1 MPADSGL
8 NRRLGRDLL
17 LQAVYISL
25 AVLVGVYAAA
35 QLMENLL
42 IEQALQG
49 EAEYYWQREE
59 SQPLGPL
66 PDTKNMTGYRD
77 GIAAGIPGQYANLAP
92 GFHRSQEPR
101 ETLAL
106 VSERE
111 GERLVLVFE
120 VEQVDKLVA
129 LFGIIPLALVL
140 IVIYASIYG
149 AYRISRRA
157 VSPVVSLAQAVRQL
171 DPAGPDPSILRI
183 GLEAGAD
190 DEIRILSEALQGLIE
205 RVGDFADRERRFTRD
220 ASHELRTPLT
230 VIKIAVDRLVKDPAL
245 SDENLA
251 TLQRIGKSA
260 TDMEELTT
268 AFLLLAR
275 ESGEGLERE
284 WVCVNDV
291 VGKELDRYRMIN
303 PKSGINTE
311 VKQECRL
318 FVSAPEK
325 VLESVI
331 GNLLRNALAYT
342 DDGSVTAYVTPDHVI
357 IEDTGP
363 GMDQGA
369 VEQVFKPYFRNQ
381 RQRGGFGVGL
391 TIVKRLTDRFGW
403 PVEIDSEP
411 SRGTRVLV
419 RFPDA
424 RAERTS
430 TG

>member
-1 MPADSGL
+1 MRADSGL

-49 EAEYYWQREE
+49 EAEYYWEREE
-59 SQPLGPL
+59 GQPLGPL
-66 PDTKNMTGYRD
+66 PDTKNMTAYRD
-77 GIAAGIPGQYANLAP
+77 GIAAGIPDRYAGLPP

-101 ETLAL
+101 ETLTL
-106 VSERE
+106 VSERN
-111 GERLVLVFE
+111 GERIVLVFE
-120 VEQVDKLVA
+120 VEQVDELVA

-140 IVIYASIYG
+140 IVIYVSLYS

-157 VSPVVSLAQAVRQL
+157 VSPVVSLAEAVQQL
-171 DPAGPDPSILRI
+171 DPARPDPSILRI
-183 GLEAGAD
+183 DPKAGAD
-190 DEIRILSEALQGLIE
+190 DEIRILSEALQDLVG
-205 RVGDFADRERRFTRD
+205 RVEDFADRERLFTRD

-230 VIKIAVDRLVKDPAL
+230 VIKIAVDRLMKNTAL
-245 SDENLA
+245 SEEDSR
-251 TLQRIGKSA
+251 TLQRIRKSA

-284 WVCVNDV
+284 WVSVNDV
-291 VGKELDRYRMIN
+291 VSKELDRYRIIN
-303 PKSGINTE
+303 PEGRISTE
-311 VKQECRL
+311 VRQECRL

-342 DDGSVTAYVTPDHVI
+342 DDGSVTAHISQEYVM

-363 GMDQGA
+363 GMDKGA

-411 SRGTRVLV
+411 LRGTRVKV
-419 RFPDA
+419 HFPDG
-424 RAERTS
+424 RAEQAS
-430 TG
+430 PG